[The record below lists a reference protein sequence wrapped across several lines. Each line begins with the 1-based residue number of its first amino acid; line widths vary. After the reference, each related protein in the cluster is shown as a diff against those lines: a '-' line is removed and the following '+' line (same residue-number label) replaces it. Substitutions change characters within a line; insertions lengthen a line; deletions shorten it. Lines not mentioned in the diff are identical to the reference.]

1 MVEAVLKNLMPGGR
15 LLRLMIGGLLLAFSL
30 GLLVLLLGLQVKPAW
45 RLFVMLPLWGSMLGF
60 FQARA
65 RTCVF
70 LAARGRRE
78 TEGGTEAVSD
88 LEEAQQLERQA
99 HRVQLK
105 ALAVA
110 LGGALLTQLIPV

>member
-45 RLFVMLPLWGSMLGF
+45 RLFVMLPLWGSMLAF

-65 RTCVF
+65 WTCVF
-70 LAARGRRE
+70 MAARGRRE
-78 TEGGTEAVSD
+78 TEKGTEAIGD
-88 LEEAQQLERQA
+88 FAEAQLLQRQA
-99 HRVQLK
+99 HRVQLQ
-105 ALAVA
+105 ALSLAV
-110 LGGALLTQLIPV
+110 GGALLTLLIPS